1 MKGVHRMRRRPLLGS
16 LAALTAFV
24 AFPFVLA
31 KVAGG
36 PAIPRLTTVHAL
48 RSFLTASD
56 DSALTTAI
64 VRNVVRI
71 VWLLWA
77 YLALSTIGTGVARVL
92 DRLGHPSL
100 HRVWEQVQ
108 PRSVIATA
116 NLLLVVGVSLSP
128 RAAQAATVPAAV
140 TVSAPQ
146 VPGIGVAS
154 PVVVPPSAPV
164 APTPSR
170 QYVIRHGDTLWEI
183 AARECGSPLMW
194 HDIADLNGITDP
206 GRLFAG
212 QQLVLPAACTVA
224 PTLTYVVQERDS
236 LTAIAQREYGRAGA
250 WAVIWDANRGKVMAD
265 GKVFNDPNKI
275 LPGWVLTLP
284 TPPGS
289 VSPGRS
295 SPLVASGQAAPA
307 MPAPAPV
314 PSIPAN
320 PPAEP
325 APAPHPAVPPA
336 PPQPQPVA
344 TAEDPAVVS
353 SARPASHRF
362 GIEVPGGLLA
372 PVVAGGALALV
383 VLARRRRRARLPLD
397 RPEPFRPD
405 GPQVA
410 AIRRSFVEPAFD
422 KLEAHTAGLLA
433 VFQASSHAT
442 PRVIAAWDDAELGAE
457 LESVRFLLADSNEA
471 QALQGRDPETGV
483 NVSCSLDGGQL
494 VARTTR
500 PAGYA
505 VPLEQYVPLLIEDLL
520 VPVGVRPDKGWL
532 HIPLLGPAIA
542 VTGNG
547 GEELAT
553 GILFAAAQRVGAD
566 DLAIVVADGLLGG
579 ARTPTGL
586 DLPAYERLSANQLA
600 ERLAREVD
608 ERARWLAGEQGCETF
623 AQACAVS
630 SHPALVL
637 VINTEQLEAHA
648 PVLDRLGP
656 LGVGVLVLGETSLAT
671 RCLHVVG
678 RVLQVSGPEVGTFDG
693 LAPLSLPSALVDELE
708 KATILQPA
716 AEETQEEGSESEVLE
731 DVEALDHVALDEE
744 LPDPAAPV
752 RVHLL
757 GCLRVMREGEEQP
770 KPAADQVRELVARL
784 AVNGHPMEAG
794 DLRELLWPDEVD
806 ARTSDRRRRSLNS
819 VISRSRSWLGGPEHL
834 PRTGDDS
841 YRITDVWVDVQAFRA
856 AVEQGDFA
864 EAVALYAGDLLPGLT
879 WEWVARARDN
889 ERSRYFG
896 AAARLAQQRLDAGD
910 PQGAIAALDPA
921 LEGEGGAVEAL
932 VQLAMRAE
940 SAAGN
945 PDGVRRRLRQL
956 TAALRQDPSAGTMG
970 LAAELIASHSAP
982 HRPRPVLRLIEEE
995 GELHAVG
1002 EG

>member
-16 LAALTAFV
+16 LAALAAFV
-24 AFPFVLA
+24 AFPLVLA

-36 PAIPRLTTVHAL
+36 PAIARLTTLHAL

-56 DSALTTAI
+56 DSALTTAM

-100 HRVWEQVQ
+100 RRVWEQVQ

-128 RAAQAATVPAAV
+128 RVAQAATRPAAV
-140 TVSAPQ
+140 TISAPQ
-146 VPGIGVAS
+146 VPETGAAS
-154 PVVVPPSAPV
+154 PVVVPASAPV
-164 APTPSR
+164 APTPTR

-183 AARECGSPLMW
+183 AARECGSALMW
-194 HDIADLNGITDP
+194 HDVADLNGITDP
-206 GRLFAG
+206 GRLVAG

-236 LTAIAQREYGRAGA
+236 LTSIAQREYGRAGT
-250 WAVIWDANRGKVMAD
+250 WGVIWDANRGKVMAD
-265 GKVFNDPNKI
+265 GKVFSDPNKI

-284 TPPGS
+284 TAPGS
-289 VSPGRS
+289 ASPRPS
-295 SPLVASGQAAPA
+295 SPLVASGQAAPV
-307 MPAPAPV
+307 MPAPAAAPV
-314 PSIPAN
+314 PSAPAN
-320 PPAEP
+320 PDP
-325 APAPHPAVPPA
+325 APAPNAAVLPA
-336 PPQPQPVA
+336 PSHPQPLA
-344 TAEDPAVVS
+344 TAEDPAVAS
-353 SARPASHRF
+353 SARPASHRS
-362 GIEVPGGLLA
+362 GIELPGGLIA
-372 PVVAGGALALV
+372 PVVGGGALALV
-383 VLARRRRRARLPLD
+383 VLARRRRQARLPLD

-433 VFQASSHAT
+433 IFQASSHAA
-442 PRVIAAWDDAELGAE
+442 PRVVAAWDDAELGAGM
-457 LESVRFLLADSNEA
+457 ESVRFLLADAVEA
-471 QALQGRDPETGV
+471 KGLQGRDPETGV
-483 NVSCSLDGGQL
+483 SVSCSLDDGQV
-494 VARTTR
+494 VARSTR
-500 PAGYA
+500 PAGYEA
-505 VPLEQYVPLLIEDLL
+505 LAHHVPLLIEDLL
-520 VPVGVRPDKGWL
+520 VPVGVRPGDGWL
-532 HIPLLGPAIA
+532 HVPLLGPAIA
-542 VTGNG
+542 VTGEG

-553 GILFAAAQRVGAD
+553 GILFAAAQRVGAE
-566 DLAIVVADGLLGG
+566 DLAVVITDGLLGG
-579 ARTPTGL
+579 ARAPAGL
-586 DLPAYERLSANQLA
+586 DLPAYERLAADQLGG
-600 ERLAREVD
+600 RLASEVD
-608 ERARWLAGEQGCETF
+608 ERSRWLAGESGCETF

-637 VINTEQLEAHA
+637 VVNAAQLETHA
-648 PVLDRLGP
+648 PVLARLGS
-656 LGVGVLVLGETSLAT
+656 LGVGVLVLGETSLAA
-671 RCLHVVG
+671 RCLRVAEG
-678 RVLQVSGPEVGTFDG
+678 VLQVSGPEIGTFDG
-693 LAPLSLPSALVDELE
+693 LAPLSLPSGLIDELE
-708 KATILQPA
+708 TATILQPA
-716 AEETQEEGSESEVLE
+716 TEETEEKDSSWSEVQE
-731 DVEALDHVALDEE
+731 DVEFGEE

-757 GCLRVMREGEEQP
+757 GCLRVIRDGEERP
-770 KPAADQVRELVARL
+770 KPAADQARELVARL
-784 AVNGHPMEAG
+784 AVSGAPMEAG

-819 VISRSRSWLGGPEHL
+819 VISRARSWLGGPEHL

-841 YRITDVWVDVQAFRA
+841 YRLADVWVDVQAFRG
-856 AVEQGDFA
+856 AVTRGDFA

-879 WEWVARARDN
+879 WEWVDRARDA

-896 AAARLAQQRLDAGD
+896 AAAGLARQRLDAGD
-910 PQGAIAALDPA
+910 PHGVIAALEPA

-956 TAALRQDPSAGTMG
+956 TAALRQDPSAETMG
-970 LAAELIASHSAP
+970 LAAELIASHSASP
-982 HRPRPVLRLIEEE
+982 RQRPPLRLIEEE
-995 GELHAVG
+995 DELHAVG
-1002 EG
+1002 GGLIRQR